1 MRMGDDEP
9 LFSGGLDHWPSK
21 SALAGMF
28 RSDGYLVTEG
38 RYSVRLDD
46 FDHFEFRELGGD
58 LGPGRVT
65 AESNSAEKLIAFSR
79 RVSKTLADAGVR
91 HQFEIYSG
99 ADELAAYLHHDWPK
113 DW

>member
-1 MRMGDDEP
+1 MGA
-9 LFSGGLDHWPSK
+9 GGLAGSCGFQLCLQ
-21 SALAGMF
+21 SVAL
-28 RSDGYLVTEG
+28 
-38 RYSVRLDD
+38 RL
-46 FDHFEFRELGGD
+46 ELGGD

-65 AESNSAEKLIAFSR
+65 AESDSTEKLIAFSR

-91 HQFEIYSG
+91 HRFEIYSG